1 MPTSVREQVLSAF
14 ATMLGTVAAENVPGT
29 IKVYRARRK
38 PLSDDDDLDQLPAL
52 LMRSAPG
59 ASEQTSA
66 AVTRNLERI
75 TVTAVLKA
83 DTDEGLDQALADLWA
98 ALQRA
103 VEADPTLGGVAVD
116 VNLADAD
123 QSAADGDGIGGVGDV
138 FAAYDVEYWTLPGDP
153 YAFAP

>member
-1 MPTSVREQVLSAF
+1 MPTSVREQVISAF
-14 ATMLGTVAAENVPGT
+14 LAMLGTVAAENVPGT

-38 PLSDDDDLDQLPAL
+38 PLSDDDDADQLPAL
-52 LMRSAPG
+52 VMKSGPAG
-59 ASEQTSA
+59 AEQTSA
-66 AVTRNLERI
+66 AVTRNIERV

-83 DTDEGLDQALADLWA
+83 DTDEGLDQALADMWA

-138 FAAYDVEYWTLPGDP
+138 FAAYDVEYWTRPGDP

>member
-14 ATMLGTVAAENVPGT
+14 LTMLGTVAAENVPGT

-38 PLSDDDDLDQLPAL
+38 PLSEDDDADQLPAL
-52 LMRSAPG
+52 VMRSGPA
-59 ASEQTSA
+59 ASEQSSA
-66 AVTRNLERI
+66 AVTRNIERI
-75 TVTAVLKA
+75 TVTAMLKA
-83 DTDEGLDQALADLWA
+83 GTDEALDQALSDMWA

-123 QSAADGDGIGGVGDV
+123 QGAADGDGIGGVGDI
-138 FAAYDVEYWTLPGDP
+138 FAAYDVEYWTRPGNP